1 MGTRELYREARRR
14 GIELWVYTSSMRST
28 ATIRLL
34 FAAHGLWL
42 DGVVNDQRHREA
54 EQRARARWPLKYP
67 PAFGID
73 LLVDDST
80 AIEQAGKKHG
90 FRVLRVTPQDE
101 NWVQPVLR
109 ELPG

>member
-42 DGVVNDQRHREA
+42 GCGSSAAGMRTGKIEA
-54 EQRARARWPLKYP
+54 
-67 PAFGID
+67 
-73 LLVDDST
+73 
-80 AIEQAGKKHG
+80 
-90 FRVLRVTPQDE
+90 
-101 NWVQPVLR
+101 
-109 ELPG
+109 